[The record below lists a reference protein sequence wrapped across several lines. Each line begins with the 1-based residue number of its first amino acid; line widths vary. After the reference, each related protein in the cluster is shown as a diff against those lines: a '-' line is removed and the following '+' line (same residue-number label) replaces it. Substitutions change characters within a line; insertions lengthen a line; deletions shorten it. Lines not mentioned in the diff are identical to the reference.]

1 MDSLLIEIFSIDC
14 KLLSGNVNSAIFP
27 GSDGSFQI
35 LKNHAPIVST
45 LKKGEIII
53 DGEISLEDNTSKD
66 LYDIKKDKKKTSLN
80 IESGLVEMKKNSI
93 KVLID

>member
-1 MDSLLIEIFSIDC
+1 MQIEIFSIDC
-14 KLLSGNVNSAIFP
+14 KLFSGIITSAIFP
-27 GSDGSFQI
+27 GTDGSFQV
-35 LKNHAPIVST
+35 LKDHAPIVST

-53 DGEISLEDNTSKD
+53 NGDISLEQDVSLE
-66 LYDIKKDKKKTSLN
+66 LYKIKKDKKKASLQ